1 MGVIQSCH
9 GGKNANIQ
17 ELDHDMIQTWRKE
30 KRLGMPKVRKKTS
43 KTIEYHTKRHKTK
56 TGQEKT
62 IRNAG
67 GAGNFKK
74 SGMLKKIQTGH
85 SSPTNKV
92 RYHNLD
98 SWYST
103 IVRD

>member
-1 MGVIQSCH
+1 MNIFRTVGVIQSCH

-17 ELDHDMIQTWRKE
+17 ELDRDMIQTWRKE

-43 KTIEYHTKRHKTK
+43 KTKTGQRQDK

-67 GAGNFKK
+67 DAGNFKK
-74 SGMLKKIQTGH
+74 IWDVEKDTDWPLV
-85 SSPTNKV
+85 TN
-92 RYHNLD
+92 
-98 SWYST
+98 
-103 IVRD
+103 